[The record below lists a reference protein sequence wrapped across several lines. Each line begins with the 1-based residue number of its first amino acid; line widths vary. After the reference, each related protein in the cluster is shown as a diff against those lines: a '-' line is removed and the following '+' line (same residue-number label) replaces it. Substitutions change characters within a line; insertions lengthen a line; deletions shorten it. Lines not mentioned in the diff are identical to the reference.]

1 MLLSLRRLLLY
12 IFFCNISIKAFN
24 STLRLTFQLNS
35 LVRVSRRVEQLYL
48 LSFLQ
53 CVKINFEK

>member
-1 MLLSLRRLLLY
+1 MY
-12 IFFCNISIKAFN
+12 SIKACN

-48 LSFLQ
+48 LLLLIFKYLISKLN
-53 CVKINFEK
+53 KYEKNNN